1 MGLINNKENKGDNM
15 NSVKVT
21 VNGNIME
28 VTNGTS
34 LEELSKLYQD
44 NFKYEIILAKIDGI
58 YEELTTTIHKNCTV
72 EFLDLTDS
80 GANKVYLNGLIYL
93 VIYAAKKLFGNQIE
107 VKVNHSID
115 KGLYIETT
123 RRISEESLKRL
134 ELEMRKIVQD
144 DLPISKVTVTRFDAM
159 SYFENTGDYVKKDIM
174 NYIPSTHVNLY
185 KLGPFY
191 NYLYSQM
198 PINTKCLSHFELTYL
213 HRNGFVLR
221 FPTIYMENG
230 IKPYEHREKVFNL
243 FKESREWAKLLHLEN
258 VVDLNQK
265 VSESKIEELIRI
277 DELVKNA
284 KLLELAKSIVLKKNT
299 AKIVLLAGPSSTGK
313 TTTTNKL
320 VLCLKSLGCNP
331 KMLSMDDYFVD
342 RKETPLDEDGKP
354 DFERLEAIDLKL
366 FEKTVQKLIS
376 GEKTEIPTY
385 NFILGKKE
393 FKEQMCLED
402 DDILLI
408 EGIHALNPKVLEHVP
423 KEDKIT
429 IYLSALTEL
438 NIDNHT
444 RVSTT
449 DNRLLR
455 RIVRDNRTRGN
466 TVEDT
471 LEKWKKVRLGEEK
484 YIFPY
489 QDDADYTYNTAMIY
503 ELGVLKTFVE
513 PLLYSVPPDSPYYNE
528 ALRLINFLRI
538 FLPISSESIPEDSIL
553 REFIGGGCFK
563 I

>member
-1 MGLINNKENKGDNM
+1 MD
-15 NSVKVT
+15 SVKVC
-21 VNGNIME
+21 VNGNTIE
-28 VTNGTS
+28 VTDGTS

-44 NFKYEIILAKIDGI
+44 NFKYDIILAKVDGI
-58 YEELTTTIHKNCTV
+58 YEELNETIHKDCTV
-72 EFLDLTDS
+72 EFLDLTDK
-80 GANKVYLNGLIYL
+80 GANQVYLNGLIYL
-93 VIYAAKKLFGNQIE
+93 VIYATKRLFGRQIE
-107 VKVNHSID
+107 IKVNHSID
-115 KGLYIETT
+115 KGLYIETS
-123 RRISEESLKRL
+123 RRITEESIEKL
-134 ELEMRKIVQD
+134 ELEMKKIVHD
-144 DLPISKVTVTRFDAM
+144 DLPITKATVTRFDAM
-159 SYFENTGDYVKKDIM
+159 DYFENTGDLVKKEIM
-174 NYIPSTHVNLY
+174 TYISSTHVNLY

-213 HRNGFVLR
+213 HKNGFVLR
-221 FPTIYMENG
+221 FPTIYMEDG
-230 IKPYEHREKVFNL
+230 IKPYEHREKLFNL

-258 VVDLNQK
+258 VVDLNK
-265 VSESKIEELIRI
+265 RVSESKIEELIRI

-284 KLLELAKSIVLKKNT
+284 KLLDLAKAIVSRKSK

-331 KMLSMDDYFVD
+331 KMISMDDYFVD
-342 RKETPLDEDGKP
+342 RKDTPLDEDGKP
-354 DFERLEAIDLKL
+354 DYERLEAVDLEL
-366 FEKTVQKLIS
+366 FEKTVQKLVS
-376 GEKTEIPTY
+376 GEKTVVPTY
-385 NFILGKKE
+385 SFILGKKE
-393 FKEQMCLED
+393 FKDEMSLEED
-402 DDILLI
+402 EILLI
-408 EGIHALNPKVLEHVP
+408 EGIHALNPKVLEHIP
-423 KEDKIT
+423 KEDKT
-429 IYLSALTEL
+429 TVYLSALTEL

-466 TVEDT
+466 SVEDT

-513 PLLYSVPPDSPYYNE
+513 PLLYSVAPNSPYYNE
-528 ALRLINFLRI
+528 ALRLINFLRV

-563 I
+563 V

>member
-1 MGLINNKENKGDNM
+1 MD
-15 NSVKVT
+15 SVKVC
-21 VNGNIME
+21 VNGNTIE
-28 VTNGTS
+28 VTDGTS

-44 NFKYEIILAKIDGI
+44 NFKYDIILAKVDGI
-58 YEELTTTIHKNCTV
+58 YEELNETIHKDCTV
-72 EFLDLTDS
+72 EFLDLTDK
-80 GANKVYLNGLIYL
+80 GANQVYLNGLIYL
-93 VIYAAKKLFGNQIE
+93 VIYATKRLFGRQIE
-107 VKVNHSID
+107 IKVNHSID
-115 KGLYIETT
+115 KGLYIETS
-123 RRISEESLKRL
+123 RRITEESIEKL
-134 ELEMRKIVQD
+134 ELEMRKIVHD
-144 DLPISKVTVTRFDAM
+144 DLPITKATVTRFDAM
-159 SYFENTGDYVKKDIM
+159 DYFENTGDLVKKEIM
-174 NYIPSTHVNLY
+174 TYISSTHVNLY

-213 HRNGFVLR
+213 HKNGFVLR
-221 FPTIYMENG
+221 FPTIYMEDG
-230 IKPYEHREKVFNL
+230 IKPYEHREKLFNL

-258 VVDLNQK
+258 VVDLNK
-265 VSESKIEELIRI
+265 RVSESKIEELIRI

-284 KLLELAKSIVLKKNT
+284 KLLDLAKAIVSRKSK

-331 KMLSMDDYFVD
+331 KMISMDDYFVD
-342 RKETPLDEDGKP
+342 RKDTPLDEDGKP
-354 DFERLEAIDLKL
+354 DYERLEAVDLEL
-366 FEKTVQKLIS
+366 FEKTVQKLVS
-376 GEKTEIPTY
+376 GEKTVVPTY
-385 NFILGKKE
+385 SFILGKKE
-393 FKEQMCLED
+393 FKDEMSLEED
-402 DDILLI
+402 EILLI
-408 EGIHALNPKVLEHVP
+408 EGIHALNPKVLEHIP
-423 KEDKIT
+423 KEDKT
-429 IYLSALTEL
+429 TVYLSALTEL

-466 TVEDT
+466 SVEDT

-513 PLLYSVPPDSPYYNE
+513 PLLYSVAPNSPYYNE
-528 ALRLINFLRI
+528 ALRLINFLRV

-563 I
+563 V